1 MKKKYPPMRCC
12 KCNHPLQRAVA
23 LKDGQPV
30 GPVCAVAAGLVAP
43 KAAKPV
49 QQELAFVDTDTL
61 DLFPPSDQ

>member
-1 MKKKYPPMRCC
+1 MRCC
-12 KCNHPLQRAVA
+12 RCSRPLLRAVA
-23 LKDGQPV
+23 PQDGQPV

>member
-1 MKKKYPPMRCC
+1 MKKKFPPMRCC
-12 KCNHPLQRAVA
+12 RCSRPLLRAVS
-23 LKDGQPV
+23 LQDGQPV